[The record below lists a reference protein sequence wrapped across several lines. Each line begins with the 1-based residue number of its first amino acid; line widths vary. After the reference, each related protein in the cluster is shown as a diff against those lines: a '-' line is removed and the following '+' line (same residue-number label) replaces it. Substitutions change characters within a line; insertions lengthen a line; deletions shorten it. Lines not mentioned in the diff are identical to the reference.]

1 MDSSTGERIV
11 AIDEEWRVVWF
22 EDVGKEDIS
31 LVGARGQT

>member
-1 MDSSTGERIV
+1 M
-11 AIDEEWRVVWF
+11 DEERRVVWF